1 MFYQYINE
9 YRIKPVETNGFIEV
23 NGKRVGISNLS
34 QYFAKHKDEAAAN
47 GYYELVE
54 PPKPEYDESK
64 QYIVSKYVVEDGVI
78 TRVFEVHDIPEEAV
92 LNENTEHTESED

>member
-47 GYYELVE
+47 AQKDRD
-54 PPKPEYDESK
+54 PAS
-64 QYIVSKYVVEDGVI
+64 
-78 TRVFEVHDIPEEAV
+78 A
-92 LNENTEHTESED
+92 